1 MPVTAVPSSARAIPK
16 SASRGPSA
24 PSSTFAGLRSRC
36 TIPARVHVGER
47 VGQPGA
53 DPQHLVRVERARLE
67 ALGQRGPLDEVGDDE
82 RAAVLD
88 PAVVQGDEPGMVQR
102 GERAHLALL
111 AAAVVRRG
119 AGVEELDGERAAG
132 DAVRR
137 AADHRRRPR
146 PEQRAELV
154 AAADDRRVGPGGR
167 DGPLVHGRGV
177 PGDPVDHTKPPRS
190 CTNPEDD
197 DTPTGNR

>member
-1 MPVTAVPSSARAIPK
+1 MHDPGA
-16 SASRGPSA
+16 
-24 PSSTFAGLRSRC
+24 
-36 TIPARVHVGER
+36 VHVGQR

-53 DPQHLVRVERARLE
+53 DAQQLLRVQRPRLE

-88 PAVVQGDEPGMVQR
+88 PAVVQGDEPGVVQG

-111 AAAVVRRG
+111 AAPVVRRG

-132 DAVRR
+132 DPVQAS
-137 AADHRRRPR
+137 ADHRRRPR
-146 PEQRAELV
+146 PEQRTELV
-154 AAADDRRVGPGGR
+154 APADDRRVGPGGR

-190 CTNPEDD
+190 CTNPETD